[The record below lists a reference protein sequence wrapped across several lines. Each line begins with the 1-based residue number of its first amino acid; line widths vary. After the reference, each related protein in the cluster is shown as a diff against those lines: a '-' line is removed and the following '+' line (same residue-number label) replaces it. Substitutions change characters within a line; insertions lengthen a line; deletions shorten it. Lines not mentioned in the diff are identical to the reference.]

1 MDQPSAVVVIAFAVV
16 WPRAME
22 MEIGTTLCAI
32 SVGRTLTLLILY
44 YKIPC
49 QLISS
54 MRASTGR
61 YSTVTFIK
69 TNTVGA
75 SPNLQFPCPSFFAF
89 AL

>member
-61 YSTVTFIK
+61 YSTVTF
-69 TNTVGA
+69 TVGA

-89 AL
+89 AS